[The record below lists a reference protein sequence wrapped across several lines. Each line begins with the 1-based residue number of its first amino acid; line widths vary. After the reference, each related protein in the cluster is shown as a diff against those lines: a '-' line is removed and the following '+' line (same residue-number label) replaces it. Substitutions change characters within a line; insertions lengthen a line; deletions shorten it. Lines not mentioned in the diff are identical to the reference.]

1 MTDFTKYS
9 SNNET
14 NNKEKLK
21 INDIQMKNE
30 NNDLIKD
37 KQKNNDNERMNNIED
52 NSNENNNY
60 KQNSFNSLSVNTS
73 KNLNLGQG
81 DKIMLEYK
89 KNKNN
94 FNKVVSTFNNTTS
107 KPFKNKDKYIK
118 KLSEYN
124 MTLLNYLSQLST
136 LLNKIL
142 DNPKLYTNKNLLNS
156 VDISPK
162 PRIIF
167 TQNNQILDNSKKILS
182 IYEKQYNKITER
194 LKIIKSDE
202 YINELKSNITNL
214 NKEIIVY
221 EKENIGLKKGQL
233 IFENSLKNKYNGK
246 TSLNVESNYQKKLDT
261 YKKVQNEYIITSKKI
276 ENNKTEIQNNSK
288 KINTLNL
295 KCEKLKKMAKD
306 MYSIEQFEAVES
318 IRKRSKEKKDKIQ
331 RKIREYEINIHSI
344 KSGLNKLKMDYE
356 QNKKY
361 IEFMEQE
368 KKILIEKYNNK
379 RKELELV
386 NNKIKGYKS
395 NNNKNNV
402 AINSRN
408 INNNIKEK
416 NMNIKT
422 EDSIKEENK
431 NNNNIND
438 NRINK
443 VLMSGGPSLI
453 SLTKEKSNFGDINDI
468 QLINSV
474 ENQKENDNQE
484 EEKEKE
490 NDNQQIN
497 QIDKDININI
507 IGGNNKNK
515 IGENEKDKINK
526 NKNNKTLSKEMIL
539 KGLDIQEKQDNN
551 LIYSSRII
559 PSNNNNNKGNIDRR
573 NFLKLN
579 FSFVTPSKDNRLNR
593 SLNTLPNERNML
605 NYEIEEDIVFDSN
618 SANNI
623 NNNTKEKKFNTNIED
638 VHISQDQNDNN
649 MKNNNSIE
657 IDNNLEI
664 NELINNEK
672 DENNDDKDKREKAL
686 NTILYNEVDN
696 KTKNEKFLE
705 SNKNNNENNNNEEE
719 QINKS
724 LEEEHVF
731 DKKNENGEEK
741 ISENKEEGKE
751 NENKREDKEE
761 EKEDENKNNNGKE
774 ETDSVNYDFDEGDN
788 IIEADYEK
796 DFI

>member
-81 DKIMLEYK
+81 DKIMLEYNK
-89 KNKNN
+89 IKNN
-94 FNKVVSTFNNTTS
+94 FNKVVSTFNNTIS

-246 TSLNVESNYQKKLDT
+246 TSLNVENNYQKKLDT

-331 RKIREYEINIHSI
+331 RKIREYEINIHSM

-368 KKILIEKYNNK
+368 KKY
-379 RKELELV
+379 
-386 NNKIKGYKS
+386 
-395 NNNKNNV
+395 
-402 AINSRN
+402 
-408 INNNIKEK
+408 
-416 NMNIKT
+416 
-422 EDSIKEENK
+422 
-431 NNNNIND
+431 
-438 NRINK
+438 
-443 VLMSGGPSLI
+443 
-453 SLTKEKSNFGDINDI
+453 
-468 QLINSV
+468 
-474 ENQKENDNQE
+474 
-484 EEKEKE
+484 
-490 NDNQQIN
+490 
-497 QIDKDININI
+497 
-507 IGGNNKNK
+507 
-515 IGENEKDKINK
+515 
-526 NKNNKTLSKEMIL
+526 
-539 KGLDIQEKQDNN
+539 
-551 LIYSSRII
+551 
-559 PSNNNNNKGNIDRR
+559 
-573 NFLKLN
+573 
-579 FSFVTPSKDNRLNR
+579 
-593 SLNTLPNERNML
+593 
-605 NYEIEEDIVFDSN
+605 
-618 SANNI
+618 
-623 NNNTKEKKFNTNIED
+623 
-638 VHISQDQNDNN
+638 
-649 MKNNNSIE
+649 
-657 IDNNLEI
+657 
-664 NELINNEK
+664 
-672 DENNDDKDKREKAL
+672 
-686 NTILYNEVDN
+686 
-696 KTKNEKFLE
+696 
-705 SNKNNNENNNNEEE
+705 
-719 QINKS
+719 
-724 LEEEHVF
+724 
-731 DKKNENGEEK
+731 
-741 ISENKEEGKE
+741 
-751 NENKREDKEE
+751 
-761 EKEDENKNNNGKE
+761 
-774 ETDSVNYDFDEGDN
+774 
-788 IIEADYEK
+788 
-796 DFI
+796 